1 MMILIKTLLLKNII
15 KNNKDTVYDSIGINI
30 IATQHN
36 VDNNNDTKKQNIGY
50 HFSIISTIFLNNDN
64 SNPET
69 QQRSTS
75 DDNRFLTSAE
85 RGNRLF

>member
-36 VDNNNDTKKQNIGY
+36 VDNDNDTKNKILD
-50 HFSIISTIFLNNDN
+50 IISLSSAPSFLIM
-64 SNPET
+64 T
-69 QQRSTS
+69 TVIQRHSREAQVMIT
-75 DDNRFLTSAE
+75 DF
-85 RGNRLF
+85 